1 MQGNKTAIAAKNGVA
16 DKLQSCCSNVKHLT
30 RKCIFNTAFILIFT
44 VKFIIKL
51 LLINPVHGKAS
62 LLLLCFMLVI
72 KFLFTSE
79 LHWALLG
86 KRLSLQYKNLVMVP
100 KKEGKNSILPVL
112 LNYFFIAISP
122 STLQTRA

>member
-30 RKCIFNTAFILIFT
+30 RKCCIFNTAFSLIFT

-51 LLINPVHGKAS
+51 LLINPVHGKES

-86 KRLSLQYKNLVMVP
+86 K
-100 KKEGKNSILPVL
+100 
-112 LNYFFIAISP
+112 
-122 STLQTRA
+122 